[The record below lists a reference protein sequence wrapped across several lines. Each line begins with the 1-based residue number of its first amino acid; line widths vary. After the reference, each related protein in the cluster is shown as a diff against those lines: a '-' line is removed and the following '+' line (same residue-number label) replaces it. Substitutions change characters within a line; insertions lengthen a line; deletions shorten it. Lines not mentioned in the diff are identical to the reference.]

1 MSASPLLAVTMG
13 DAAGIGPEILAR
25 LLADPPANVRL
36 LLLGSPE
43 ALAREASHGPEA
55 TRVATVAR
63 PEDVPSDGAAFWA
76 GAAPLEGLPPYGA
89 VAAASGA
96 ASHAWVLAAADLAL
110 AGRVD
115 GIVTGPI
122 HKEAWHAAGVGHP
135 GHTEV
140 LCERAGVPRVL
151 MMLTGGR
158 LRAALATTHVPLRA
172 VPDLLETAALAR
184 DLRLLADAVADAL
197 GPPRPRIA
205 VCGLNPHAGEGGLF
219 GHEDLDVIAP
229 AVAAAR
235 EAGVDAHGPLP
246 ADACIPAAAAGA
258 YDAVF
263 AMYHDQALPAVKAVG
278 RRGGINITLGLPFV
292 RTSVDHGTA
301 FDVAGRGVA
310 TDASLRAAVDAAA
323 AIARRRG
330 ARATPAD

>member
-1 MSASPLLAVTMG
+1 MSVPLLALTVG
-13 DAAGIGPEILAR
+13 DVAGIGPEITLR
-25 LLADPPANVRL
+25 LLADPPPEARL
-36 LLLGSPE
+36 LLLGCAE
-43 ALAREASHGPEA
+43 ALAREAAQVPG
-55 TRVATVAR
+55 VALPPVVAD
-63 PEDVPSDGAAFWA
+63 PAGVPVGGAALWA
-76 GAAPLEGLPPYGA
+76 GAEPLAGLPPHG
-89 VAAASGA
+89 VVDEAAGR
-96 ASHAWVLAAADLAL
+96 ASHAWVLQAADLAL

-122 HKEAWHAAGVGHP
+122 HKEAWHAAGVRHP

-158 LRAALATTHVPLRA
+158 LRAALATTHVALRQ
-172 VPDLLETAALAR
+172 VPDLLETARLTD
-184 DLRLLADAVADAL
+184 DLVLLAAAVAAAF
-197 GPPRPRIA
+197 GPARPRIA

-219 GHEDLDVIAP
+219 GDEDARIIAP

-235 EAGVDAHGPLP
+235 ARGVDADGPLP
-246 ADACIPAAAAGA
+246 ADACIPAAATGA

-263 AMYHDQALPAVKAVG
+263 AMYHDQALPAVKALG
-278 RRGGINITLGLPFV
+278 QRGGINITLGLPFI

-310 TDASLRAAVDAAA
+310 TDASLRAAVLAAA
-323 AIARRRG
+323 AMARRQ
-330 ARATPAD
+330 AAHA